1 MELITPLSRPINK
14 EEIDMLF
21 SLSMGTLAQAVAVLT
36 VVIGVLWGYFQLQ
49 AGVSTLEK
57 NMDEL
62 KKSGEERAYQAQT
75 GLKELKHDIDSR
87 ILPLESEVK
96 VNSTQYATLAANF
109 AAIQASLQGL
119 NTRFDA
125 LITHLLKDK
134 M

>member
-1 MELITPLSRPINK
+1 
-14 EEIDMLF
+14 MLF